1 MGFFV
6 CFKAH
11 FVSIA
16 LKDPTK
22 LDNGIIKKESSWVQI
37 TRVSHCPKFIWKC
50 YSYTS
55 KKRERYSWILDVVLP
70 AL

>member
-11 FVSIA
+11 FVSIV

-22 LDNGIIKKESSWVQI
+22 LDNGIIKKESSSVQI
-37 TRVSHCPKFIWKC
+37 TRVSHCPKLFESAIHTHQRNEKD
-50 YSYTS
+50 
-55 KKRERYSWILDVVLP
+55 ILES
-70 AL
+70 